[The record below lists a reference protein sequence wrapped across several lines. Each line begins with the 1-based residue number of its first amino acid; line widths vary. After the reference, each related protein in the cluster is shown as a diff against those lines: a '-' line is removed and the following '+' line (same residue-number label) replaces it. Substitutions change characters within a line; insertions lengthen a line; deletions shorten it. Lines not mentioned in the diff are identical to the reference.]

1 MRAIVDAHA
10 AGDRERAVALYQQ
23 WLPLINYE
31 NRQTG
36 LLAAK
41 ALMRAGGVIAC
52 EAPRHPFPAMHPDTR
67 AGLIDMA
74 RRLVPESRSTTI
86 GIAATAQRQTVLS
99 TDALGAL
106 LFVCRRFD
114 ALKAEHL
121 DLQKELHGM
130 TSTLPFTALKE
141 GGEAR
146 RDRLRRGRTLGSS
159 LLAVAGSYD
168 KMVEPLGNLV
178 QRDHLLAALI
188 SSSTHSKQGETGAP
202 NAFCTKGLWPILF
215 EKHPLVRE
223 DVEKALKPPTTGARS
238 LLLASR
244 MAASGASHRVVGALR
259 IFMFGCPGLTA
270 TGKAKHAALDSICG
284 TAFEIGDIM
293 PATSNLTPEQ
303 QEQQAQ
309 DAAATAEG
317 ATTDEAHMDEIHD
330 LNWEARQGEG
340 ESWCGWAGA
349 LEEHGRAGT
358 G

>member
-1 MRAIVDAHA
+1 LLEEHGGILSINKFKP
-10 AGDRERAVALYQQ
+10 AG
-23 WLPLINYE
+23 
-31 NRQTG
+31 T
-36 LLAAK
+36 
-41 ALMRAGGVIAC
+41 
-52 EAPRHPFPAMHPDTR
+52 PRHTAKLWGVCYSKPDELLTR
-67 AGLIDMA
+67 PTTSVDKHGRMKAKVDIDDESYTNLVDMA

-188 SSSTHSKQGETGAP
+188 SSSTHSKQGETG
-202 NAFCTKGLWPILF
+202 GRM
-215 EKHPLVRE
+215 HS
-223 DVEKALKPPTTGARS
+223 AR
-238 LLLASR
+238 LASGPSSSR
-244 MAASGASHRVVGALR
+244 STR
-259 IFMFGCPGLTA
+259 
-270 TGKAKHAALDSICG
+270 
-284 TAFEIGDIM
+284 
-293 PATSNLTPEQ
+293 
-303 QEQQAQ
+303 
-309 DAAATAEG
+309 
-317 ATTDEAHMDEIHD
+317 
-330 LNWEARQGEG
+330 W
-340 ESWCGWAGA
+340 
-349 LEEHGRAGT
+349 
-358 G
+358 